1 MNRDRALFYLLCG
14 FSGFLGGSIAV
25 SMLNDEGLARIEKK
39 LSNIEYQILVY
50 NNALNNMNKQL
61 NKSDTSSTTTNE
73 ECAEEETQ
81 HDNDTFFKYL
91 TRLFKIGF

>member
-1 MNRDRALFYLLCG
+1 
-14 FSGFLGGSIAV
+14 
-25 SMLNDEGLARIEKK
+25 
-39 LSNIEYQILVY
+39 
-50 NNALNNMNKQL
+50 MNKQL

-81 HDNDTFFKYL
+81 HDNYIFFKYL